1 MMPRISPKDAEGLM
15 NAYAK
20 VHSTNAEPQVEEPEV
35 TSSDGINIDGES
47 SE

>member
-20 VHSTNAEPQVEEPEV
+20 VHSPQEEPKVEEPEI
-35 TSSDGINIDGES
+35 TSSDGVNIDGES

>member
-1 MMPRISPKDAEGLM
+1 MMSRISPKDAEGLM

-20 VHSTNAEPQVEEPEV
+20 VHSPKEDPNVEEPEV

>member
-1 MMPRISPKDAEGLM
+1 MMTRISPKDYDLLM
-15 NAYAK
+15 NAYSK
-20 VHSTNAEPQVEEPEV
+20 VHSTKLEPKVEEPEV

>member
-20 VHSTNAEPQVEEPEV
+20 VHSSKEEPNVEEPEV